1 MLIREPI
8 AAGTFYP
15 SAPLELKEM
24 IEGFLKEANV
34 ELPFSPRALIVPHA
48 GYVYSGLVAAYA
60 YKSIQGKKYSRVVL
74 LGPSH
79 HFAFEGLTASSADF
93 WQTPLGKVK
102 TLKKEDFP
110 YLQGNVDVQEDASI
124 HQPEHCLEV
133 QLPFLQI
140 VLKDFRIF
148 PLLMGDIFPKKAAGL
163 LSPLLDN
170 ETLLI
175 VSSDLSHY
183 LSYNEA
189 KKADQVTI
197 GAILQEDPINF
208 QEKGEACGK
217 MPIATLMYIA
227 QEKHWQPHLLKALN
241 SGDITGDL
249 SRVVGYASFAYSSE
263 D

>member
-24 IEGFLKEANV
+24 IRAFLKEARV

-48 GYVYSGLVAAYA
+48 GYIYSGLVAAYA
-60 YKSIQGKKYSRVVL
+60 YKTIQDKKYSRVIL

-79 HFAFEGLTASSADF
+79 HFAFEGLTASPADI
-93 WQTPLGKVK
+93 WRTPLGKVK

-110 YLQGNVDVQEDASI
+110 RLQWNIDVQEDASI

-148 PLLMGDIFPKKAAGL
+148 PLLMGDIFPEKAAEL
-163 LSPLLDN
+163 LSPLLDDK
-170 ETLLI
+170 TLLI

-183 LSYNEA
+183 LPYNEA
-189 KKADQVTI
+189 KKVDQITTE
-197 GAILQEDPINF
+197 AILQRDPVNF
-208 QEKGEACGK
+208 QKKGEACGR

-227 QEKHWQPHLLKALN
+227 REKHWQPHLLKALN
-241 SGDITGDL
+241 SGDMTGDL
-249 SRVVGYASFAYSSE
+249 SRVVGYASFAYNQQ